1 MKESNSGLLIPFTA
15 LYALGILGFSIIV
28 PVFAMAAHPFENLDF
43 DFQVVLLISLAIM
56 PMTAILLFRAFL
68 GAEVKL
74 KSSSLLLTLLSIITL
89 IFSYYFYEA
98 VTDEYA
104 EEIAMFHFIPL
115 VGLVTTVIVATGIM
129 KLKNNLR

>member
-28 PVFAMAAHPFENLDF
+28 PVFVMAAHPFKNLDV
-43 DFQVVLLISLAIM
+43 DFQIVLLISLAIM
-56 PMTAILLFRAFL
+56 PLTAILLFRAFL
-68 GAEVKL
+68 GTEVKL
-74 KSSSLLLTLLSIITL
+74 KSSSLLLTLLGIITL

-104 EEIAMFHFIPL
+104 EEITLFHFIPL
-115 VGLVTTVIVATGIM
+115 VGLVTTVIVATGIV
-129 KLKNNLR
+129 KLKK

>member
-1 MKESNSGLLIPFTA
+1 MKESNLGLLIPFTA

-28 PVFAMAAHPFENLDF
+28 PVFAMAVHPFENLDF
-43 DFQVVLLISLAIM
+43 DFQVVLLFSLVVM
-56 PMTAILLFRAFL
+56 PLTAILLYKTFL
-68 GAEVKL
+68 REEVKL
-74 KSSSLLLTLLSIITL
+74 KRTVLLLTLLSIIIL

-104 EEIAMFHFIPL
+104 EGITLFHFIPL
-115 VGLVTTVIVATGIM
+115 VGLIATVIVATGIM

>member
-1 MKESNSGLLIPFTA
+1 
-15 LYALGILGFSIIV
+15 
-28 PVFAMAAHPFENLDF
+28 MAAHPFENLDF